1 MYGLDLD
8 QDKAE
13 LFMNNDLL
21 GADSLA
27 AEILSF
33 TQEYQTTLNEAKEQ
47 IKKNL
52 PIKKQK

>member
-33 TQEYQTTLNEAKEQ
+33 TQEYQTTLNEAKE
-47 IKKNL
+47 
-52 PIKKQK
+52 